1 MAQTQEQVLS
11 WLNSLKATNAEMAQS
26 AINLIDKPIEILP
39 PGNIS
44 PHFTLA
50 ELTASDT
57 AAMQGIDNTPDAN
70 ATEQLSNLAN
80 DTLEGIR
87 SICKNQP
94 VIISSGFRCKQLN
107 TAIGGASNSAHL
119 YGCAADFTVPGFGN
133 VKAVCK
139 AIEPHMAELGID
151 QLIYENNSWVHV
163 GRAIPP
169 STAPRMQCLT
179 INGSSTTTG
188 IA

>member
-1 MAQTQEQVLS
+1 MAHTQQEVLD
-11 WLNSLKATNAEMAQS
+11 WLASVNTSLSKAAADMVSMPVTIM
-26 AINLIDKPIEILP
+26 P
-39 PGNIS
+39 PGNLS

-57 AAMQGIDNTPDAN
+57 AAMRGIDNTPDAN
-70 ATEQLSNLAN
+70 ATEQLSDLAN

-87 SICKNQP
+87 TICKNNP
-94 VIISSGFRCKQLN
+94 VIISSGYRCPELN
-107 TAIGGASNSAHL
+107 AAIGGATNSAHK

-139 AIEPHMAELGID
+139 AIEPYMKDLGID

-169 STAPRMQCLT
+169 STTPRMQALT